1 MATLIR
7 EYLYD
12 ANDRIDLGNLER
24 LHQALRGK
32 KCSAVMKNGKVCGRP
47 IRFHCFR
54 IGCVHHEDY
63 SEGLKFL
70 NTVCEGDESPTAK

>member
-12 ANDRIDLGNLER
+12 ANNRIDLGNLAK
-24 LHQALRGK
+24 LHNALAGK
-32 KCSAVMKNGKVCGRP
+32 KCSIVMKNGKVCGRY
-47 IRFHCFR
+47 IRFHSGR
-54 IGCVHHEDY
+54 IGCCHHEDY

-70 NTVCEGDESPTAK
+70 NTVCESDESPTAK